1 MKETVALR
9 KETKRY
15 IDKAD
20 VKTLKMVHA
29 LLEAEQ
35 ESDWWDEL
43 GPEAKTSIE
52 KGLKDAEEGKTISHE
67 VVMKKYRKWRLN

>member
-20 VKTLKMVHA
+20 VKTLKMVHT
-29 LLEAEQ
+29 LL
-35 ESDWWDEL
+35 
-43 GPEAKTSIE
+43 
-52 KGLKDAEEGKTISHE
+52 
-67 VVMKKYRKWRLN
+67 